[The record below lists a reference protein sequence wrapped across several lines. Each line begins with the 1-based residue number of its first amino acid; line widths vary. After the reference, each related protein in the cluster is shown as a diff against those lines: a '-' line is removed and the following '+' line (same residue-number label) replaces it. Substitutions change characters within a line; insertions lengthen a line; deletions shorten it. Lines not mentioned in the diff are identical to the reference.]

1 MNKIITL
8 LFCLLLPAYKLADTF
23 TGKGNQW
30 ILGGIEE
37 ILGPQM
43 SVTFA
48 DAGVNTFDLDFKGY
62 FTLFKIVGIKKNGPL
77 IIGEPA
83 LNLGIDVIDAEI
95 KVCMLLINF
104 PGMNFGRQR

>member
-37 ILGPQM
+37 ILRQYM

-48 DAGVNTFDLDFKGY
+48 YAGVKTFDLDLK
-62 FTLFKIVGIKKNGPL
+62 
-77 IIGEPA
+77 
-83 LNLGIDVIDAEI
+83 
-95 KVCMLLINF
+95 
-104 PGMNFGRQR
+104 